1 MEPQRFSR
9 LYDMPVCVETED
21 FNCSRGLGDGGK
33 MPRIE
38 PLPQQDFRAVY
49 ESTFLPLSFVNN
61 YFRLTPFC
69 YSDFSNM
76 HAVEYLK

>member
-1 MEPQRFSR
+1 
-9 LYDMPVCVETED
+9 
-21 FNCSRGLGDGGK
+21 

-61 YFRLTPFC
+61 YFRLIPFC

-76 HAVEYLK
+76 HACSGVLEVEYNYFGHVRIGTDVLYSYMY